1 MSISEI
7 CVRRPVFAT
16 MLVAAAVAF
25 GILSLRKL
33 GVDQYPDVEIP
44 TVTVQTTLRGASPE
58 EIETQVTKP
67 IEDAV
72 STAEGIDELRSVS
85 IEGISTV
92 TVNFVLDR
100 NRDQATQDVRD
111 KVAAILGNL
120 PVGTLPPVVTRFDTT
135 AIPVLTLVLSGDRDL
150 REITD
155 IARRTLKEPLEGVSG
170 VGQIQIVGG
179 RVRAFDVELDANA
192 LAARQIS
199 VEQVR
204 AAIASQNVELPGG
217 RVAST
222 QREDV
227 LRTMARVRN
236 AAELGRLVVAQR
248 PGAPVLLSEIASVHD
263 AEEDPRS
270 LSRLDGNNAVALV
283 VQKQSGTN
291 TVEVVDTILARLTQL
306 RDAMP
311 RDLKIDIIRDQSTF
325 IRRSIHEV
333 ELHLVLGGFL
343 ASLAVLFFMGSFRSM
358 FIAAIAIPSSIITTF
373 AILRLLGYTLNN
385 FTLLALTL
393 AVGIVIDDAI
403 VVLENVFRHV
413 EEGMKPFEAAIKGT
427 KEITLAVVATTLSLI
442 VIFLPTAFMEGRV
455 GRFWRSFGITV
466 AFAIAVSLFISLT
479 LTPMLC
485 SRLLKKPSEASKAKG
500 PSLVARFNNRLDTL
514 YGHLVAWS
522 LRWRWLVVIISIAT
536 VASIVPLIGKVAK
549 EFIPV
554 DDTSDFSVALTLPEG
569 ASLASGSALT
579 RQIEEKLR
587 RIRGVEHVFT
597 RIGSLRGGDDVTES
611 EIYVQVT
618 DIEKRS
624 YPLSAVMAE
633 ARTAMREF
641 VDLRPAVSSVNSFS
655 GGGRG
660 TQLSFSLRGPDLTQL
675 DSLAGQIMS
684 RMRSERGFVD
694 VDSVSAVRKP
704 EVRVAV
710 DRARAADL
718 GVQAGDVAAAL
729 RTLVGGEPVSKIRDG
744 DLQYDVWLRLRP
756 EHRSSL
762 EMLRSLPLYSANGLV
777 RLDALATLTRDRSP
791 AQITRLNRVR
801 QVEVGSNVDG
811 ITLGAAVDRVR
822 AIAASMNLPQ
832 GYEVVF
838 SGRAKIMGETI
849 ASFLTALGLSFL
861 FMYMVLAAQ
870 FESFL
875 HPITIMLSLPLSLPF
890 ALVSLL
896 IMNDTLNI
904 YSAFGVFM
912 LFGIVK
918 KNGILQVDY
927 TNTLRRNG
935 VPRDTAII
943 EANKT
948 RLRPILMTTLTL
960 IAGMMPIALGRGPG
974 AAARASMA
982 NVIIGGQALSLL
994 ITLLIVPV
1002 AYSLFDDAG
1011 SFLAKIRSKSRPS
1024 AAGEDRAPS
1033 A

>member
-1 MSISEI
+1 MTISEI

-25 GILSLRKL
+25 GVLSFGKL
-33 GVDQYPDVEIP
+33 GVDMYPDVEIP
-44 TVTVQTTLRGASPE
+44 TVTIQTTLRGASPE

-72 STAEGIDELRSVS
+72 STSEGIDELRSNS
-85 IEGISTV
+85 IEGLSTV
-92 TVNFVLDR
+92 TVQFVLDR

-120 PVGTLPPVVTRFDTT
+120 PVGTLPPVITRFDTT
-135 AIPVLTLVLSGDRDL
+135 AIPVITLVLSGDREL

-155 IARRTLKEPLEGVSG
+155 IARRMIKEPLEGVSG

-179 RVRAFDVELDANA
+179 RTRAFDIELNADA
-192 LAARQIS
+192 LSARQIS

-204 AAIASQNVELPGG
+204 AAIATQNVELPGG
-217 RVAST
+217 RVASSD
-222 QREDV
+222 REDV

-236 AAELGRLVVAQR
+236 ADELGRLVVAER
-248 PGAPVLLSEIASVHD
+248 PGAPVLLSELATVHD

-270 LSRLDGNNAVALV
+270 LSRLDGRNAVALV

-291 TVEVVDTILARLTQL
+291 TVEVVNTVLARLRALQASL
-306 RDAMP
+306 P
-311 RDLKIDIIRDQSTF
+311 RDLHVDIIRDQSTF

-333 ELHLVLGGFL
+333 ELHLVLGGIL
-343 ASLAVLFFMGSFRSM
+343 ASLAVLLFMGSFRSM
-358 FIAAIAIPSSIITTF
+358 AIAAIAIPSSIITTF
-373 AILRLLGYTLNN
+373 AILRALGYTLNN

-413 EEGMKPFEAAIKGT
+413 EQGAKPFDAAIKGT

-466 AFAIAVSLFISLT
+466 AFAIGVSLFISLT

-485 SRLLKKPSEASKAKG
+485 ARVLKKPSHENAETR
-500 PSLVARFNNRLDTL
+500 PSLVTRFNRWLDNT
-514 YGHLVAWS
+514 YGHLVSWS
-522 LRWRWLVVIISIAT
+522 LRFRWLVLVIAIAT
-536 VASIVPLIGKVAK
+536 VVSVVPLVGKVGK

-554 DDTSDFSVALTLPEG
+554 DDTSDFSVSITMPEG
-569 ASLASGSALT
+569 SSLNAASTLT
-579 RQIEEKLR
+579 SQIESRLR
-587 RIRGVEHVFT
+587 QVHGVQRLFT
-597 RIGSLRGGDDVTES
+597 RIGSLRGGDDVTEA
-611 EIYVQVT
+611 EIYVQTV
-618 DIEKRS
+618 DLEQRS
-624 YPLSAVMAE
+624 YPLTAIIADARAVM
-633 ARTAMREF
+633 RDF
-641 VDLRPAVSSVNSFS
+641 PDLRPAVSAINNFS

-660 TQLSFSLRGPDLTQL
+660 TQLSFSVRGADLGQL
-675 DSLAGQIMS
+675 DGYAAAIMA
-684 RMRSERGFVD
+684 RMRTVQGLVD

-704 EVRVAV
+704 EVRVTV

-718 GVQAGDVAAAL
+718 NVRAGEVAAAL

-744 DLQYDVWLRLRP
+744 DLQYDVWLRLRS
-756 EHRSSL
+756 EDRSSL
-762 EMLRSLPLYSANGLV
+762 DSLRSLPLAASNGLV
-777 RLDALATLTRDRSP
+777 RLDALAELSRDRSP

-801 QVEVGSNVDG
+801 QVEVGANVDG
-811 ITLGAAVDRVR
+811 IPLGAAVERVR
-822 AIAASMNLPQ
+822 AITDSMHLPA
-832 GYEVVF
+832 GYEIVF

-896 IMNDTLNI
+896 IMNDSLNI

-918 KNGILQVDY
+918 KNGILEVDY
-927 TNTLRRNG
+927 TNTLRHTGMERNQ
-935 VPRDTAII
+935 AIV

-960 IAGMMPIALGRGPG
+960 IAGMIPIALGRGPG

-1011 SFLAKIRSKSRPS
+1011 AWFARLRRKPAEEPVATSP
-1024 AAGEDRAPS
+1024 
-1033 A
+1033 